1 MDAIMYFK
9 ISVFKSYFS
18 IEYTDFPLIF
28 TPIILVPLIEALIVL
43 FLVYK
48 SLKEHLDERLTV

>member
-1 MDAIMYFK
+1 MDATMYFK
-9 ISVFKSYFS
+9 TSVFKSYFS
-18 IEYTDFPLIF
+18 IEYTYFPLIF
-28 TPIILVPLIEALIVL
+28 TPLILVTFIKALIVL